1 MGRWRRCS
9 GQLVCCVEGGAAP
22 NQMVSEAPGDQ
33 MQTGASSAAR
43 VPESPRLAG
52 SSWGGLGLAPLLH
65 RRRRTRGRTREA
77 FGPPCTGD
85 SWLGRGDPRPRVR
98 HDQLRPAEPLRGDRA
113 KLRAVETTAR
123 SQGDGVLSA
132 VGFCTLALAP
142 GGSLISKNPGP
153 VSLKEALF
161 CV

>member
-9 GQLVCCVEGGAAP
+9 GQLVCCVEGGATP
-22 NQMVSEAPGDQ
+22 SQMVSEAPGDQ
-33 MQTGASSAAR
+33 MQTCSSSAVR
-43 VPESPRLAG
+43 VPEASRLFLGRTRPGPAAPPTQEDAG
-52 SSWGGLGLAPLLH
+52 PHSGGLRPTLH
-65 RRRRTRGRTREA
+65 RR
-77 FGPPCTGD
+77 
-85 SWLGRGDPRPRVR
+85 
-98 HDQLRPAEPLRGDRA
+98 QLAWAWRAAGQGQTRPAEPPRGNRT

-142 GGSLISKNPGP
+142 EGSLISKNPGP
-153 VSLKEALF
+153 ESLKEALF